1 MDRREFL
8 KCGAMAGAVTVFSP
22 AAFAAALAEGNRR
35 KTLILGGSA
44 FALGYALAHPGEAV
58 VLERG
63 ILLAPEFAATKD
75 YAELGTATSP
85 LGRELVAGLEQ
96 SGLLEDGKI
105 ELPPLADFM
114 SEFFA
119 AHGGR
124 AFLNVELVS
133 VEASRE
139 SDMPWKLGVFGSAY
153 TGVQTFDA
161 ARFFDTTPTGWRDC
175 GADAVKAKTLWA
187 ITDRGAFGAEVP
199 ADANWHRA
207 RLALHDE
214 FARRGDGAKL
224 LVEANGFEYSYGGAK
239 IERKTSAGFV
249 WKPSAQYRTLM
260 EAFEEGAKWNTMS

>member
-1 MDRREFL
+1 MNRREFL
-8 KCGAMAGAVTVFSP
+8 KRGVIAGVVAAFSP
-22 AAFAAALAEGNRR
+22 EAFASALAQGQGR
-35 KTLILGGSA
+35 KTLVLGGSA
-44 FALGYALAHPGEAV
+44 FALGYALSHPNETV

-63 ILLAPEFAATKD
+63 ILLAPEFSATGD
-75 YAELGTATSP
+75 YAEPGAAKSP
-85 LGRELVAGLEQ
+85 LGRELLAALEKC
-96 SGLLEDGKI
+96 GLLRDGRV

-119 AHGGR
+119 SRGGR
-124 AFLNVELVS
+124 AFLNAELVS
-133 VEASRE
+133 VETPRRGSFR
-139 SDMPWKLGVFGSAY
+139 LGIFGSAY

-239 IERKTSAGFV
+239 VERKTSAGFV
-249 WKPSAQYRTLM
+249 WKPSAQYSTLLD
-260 EAFEEGAKWNTMS
+260 AFEEGVAWNTMS

>member
-44 FALGYALAHPGEAV
+44 FALGYALAHPEETV

-63 ILLAPEFAATKD
+63 ILLAPEFSATGD
-75 YAELGTATSP
+75 YAEPGAAKSP
-85 LGRELVAGLEQ
+85 LGRELLAALEKC
-96 SGLLEDGKI
+96 GLLRDGKV

-124 AFLNVELVS
+124 SFLNAELVS
-133 VEASRE
+133 VETPRRGSFR
-139 SDMPWKLGVFGSAY
+139 LGIFGSAY
-153 TGVQTFDA
+153 TGVKTFTVDS
-161 ARFFDTTPTGWRDC
+161 FLDTTPTGWRNL
-175 GADAVKAKTLWA
+175 GADAVKAKVFRA
-187 ITDRGAFGAEVP
+187 ITDRGTFVAELP
-199 ADANWHRA
+199 ADADWHRA

-249 WKPSAQYRTLM
+249 WKPSAQYSTLLD
-260 EAFEEGAKWNTMS
+260 AFEEGAAWNTMS

>member
-44 FALGYALAHPGEAV
+44 FALGYALAHPEETV

-63 ILLAPEFAATKD
+63 ILLAPEFSATGD
-75 YAELGTATSP
+75 YAEPGAAKSP
-85 LGRELVAGLEQ
+85 LGRELLAALEKC
-96 SGLLEDGKI
+96 GLLRDGKV

-124 AFLNVELVS
+124 SFLNAELVS
-133 VEASRE
+133 VETPRRGSFR
-139 SDMPWKLGVFGSAY
+139 LGIFGSAY
-153 TGVQTFDA
+153 TGVKTFTVDS
-161 ARFFDTTPTGWRDC
+161 FLDSTPTGWRNL
-175 GADAVKAKTLWA
+175 GADAVKAKVFRA
-187 ITDRGAFGAEVP
+187 ITDRGTFVAELP
-199 ADANWHRA
+199 ADADWHRA

-249 WKPSAQYRTLM
+249 WKPSAQYSTLLD
-260 EAFEEGAKWNTMS
+260 AFEEGAAWNTMS